1 MLYLRWIRHFREYC
15 EQCGLDERAQ
25 LTRDGACRFSTWY
38 VRRHGIRPETAAN
51 ARTALYALNRVDY
64 VLGRDPPCWRHA
76 PVTAAPSTA
85 LLRSYEEYL
94 VTHRGS
100 PAATVHKKL
109 THIGY
114 FLRHLRVH
122 QRTWR
127 SMKLTDV
134 DAFFV
139 DCSRRYARATTADIA
154 CSIRSFSRFLFA
166 TGRSSRNLAESVI
179 APVQPRYER
188 PRRALA
194 WEHVQRLLAAVDQSN
209 PRGLR
214 DYAMLLMMATYG
226 FGAGELI
233 RLRVDDINWAAS
245 TLQVL
250 RPKTGALFTL
260 PLLPVV
266 AKALVRYRTAFLD
279 LTYPDESGR
288 PWFYFP
294 RFSYSRLDIASYTS
308 AGT

>member
-1 MLYLRWIRHFREYC
+1 
-15 EQCGLDERAQ
+15 
-25 LTRDGACRFSTWY
+25 
-38 VRRHGIRPETAAN
+38 
-51 ARTALYALNRVDY
+51 
-64 VLGRDPPCWRHA
+64 
-76 PVTAAPSTA
+76 
-85 LLRSYEEYL
+85 
-94 VTHRGS
+94 
-100 PAATVHKKL
+100 
-109 THIGY
+109 
-114 FLRHLRVH
+114 
-122 QRTWR
+122 
-127 SMKLTDV
+127 MKLTDV